1 MKATNSA
8 LKTIEAILDSHNYSA
23 TSFIDGS
30 RRLRVS
36 HGVMVQT
43 FAYGTAYTVTPNCPP
58 ESITMVRM
66 HMADWSQAGHIW
78 AKYWLCIHASKETTT
93 FKRPE
98 AKAFNSNNDYVAVYD
113 TDGVKVFLA
122 SQIPSYDELLRELG
136 YVRDSS
142 LNVPFSQAH
151 ESYYDP
157 TLDARCNS
165 CGLARPLI

>member
-1 MKATNSA
+1 MNAQLIMKD
-8 LKTIEAILDSHNYSA
+8 LEAILNSHNLVSVD
-23 TSFIDGS
+23 SS
-30 RRLRVS
+30 RRLFEAN
-36 HGVMVQT
+36 GVLVQT
-43 FAYGTAYTVTPNCPP
+43 FAYGTVYTVTPNCPP
-58 ESITMVRM
+58 ESVDMVRT

-78 AKYWLCIHASKETTT
+78 AKYWLCINASKERVS

-98 AKAFNSNNDYVAVYD
+98 AKAYNANNGYVAVYD

-122 SQIPSYDELLRELG
+122 SQIPSHDELLRELG
-136 YVRDSS
+136 YVKSSS
-142 LNVPFSQAH
+142 LLVPFSQSH